1 MAFSI
6 EIFSCGCHSPGRLEI
21 DCFSPPNLIAVGG
34 GHIQGNERH
43 PQWLF
48 AGALNN
54 VYCAPLKIKKGS
66 THSSAKVNRK
76 ASSDISIVCVLCVC
90 VCLHPSV
97 PATNNHERIDSQFF
111 SRYFSSHG
119 WMDPSYPF
127 FFFFFPSHRAAME
140 FLKTKTR
147 RTPESYRAYRK
158 ERTHI
163 I

>member
-1 MAFSI
+1 LPFSI

-34 GHIQGNERH
+34 GDIQGNERH

-76 ASSDISIVCVLCVC
+76 ASSDISIVCVLCAVC
-90 VCLHPSV
+90 VCVYTHPCQQQIITRELIPNFSLDTLAPMDGWILHI
-97 PATNNHERIDSQFF
+97 HF
-111 SRYFSSHG
+111 SFSFS
-119 WMDPSYPF
+119 P
-127 FFFFFPSHRAAME
+127 
-140 FLKTKTR
+140 LIVR
-147 RTPESYRAYRK
+147 RWSF
-158 ERTHI
+158 
-163 I
+163 

>member
-1 MAFSI
+1 MLFPT
-6 EIFSCGCHSPGRLEI
+6 EF
-21 DCFSPPNLIAVGG
+21 DCSRGWAYTS
-34 GHIQGNERH
+34 NERH

-76 ASSDISIVCVLCVC
+76 ASSDISIVCVCVC

-127 FFFFFPSHRAAME
+127 FFFFFLLSSCGDGVFKNKKIGEHPKAIELIGKSARMYNIT
-140 FLKTKTR
+140 LVINSLR
-147 RTPESYRAYRK
+147 
-158 ERTHI
+158 
-163 I
+163 